1 MPEKS
6 KFSSAVA
13 KLKQRPT
20 KQPAA
25 RQPAPPI
32 AAGPVRGKGR
42 PPGKR
47 SDPDYQP
54 TTVLLRQQ
62 TKKMANRLLEDGS
75 TGQDLSELIEQL
87 LTEWIQEQSKIHTF
101 SPK

>member
-6 KFSSAVA
+6 KFSDSHA
-13 KLKQRPT
+13 KLKQRPA
-20 KQPAA
+20 KQPEA

-32 AAGPVRGKGR
+32 GAEPVRGKGR

-54 TTVLLRQQ
+54 RPSFCGNKPRRWPT
-62 TKKMANRLLEDGS
+62 A
-75 TGQDLSELIEQL
+75 
-87 LTEWIQEQSKIHTF
+87 F
-101 SPK
+101 